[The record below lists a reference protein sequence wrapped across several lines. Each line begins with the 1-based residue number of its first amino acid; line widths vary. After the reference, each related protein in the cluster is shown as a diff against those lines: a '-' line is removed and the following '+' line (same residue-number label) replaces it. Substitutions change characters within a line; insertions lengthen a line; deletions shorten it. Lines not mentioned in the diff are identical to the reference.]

1 MDDGLL
7 AVVFYD
13 AVKIAQALFAEVI
26 GT

>member
-7 AVVFYD
+7 AVAFYD

-26 GT
+26 GR

>member
-7 AVVFYD
+7 AVAFYD
-13 AVKIAQALFAEVI
+13 AVKSAQAVLAEVI

>member
-7 AVVFYD
+7 AVAFYD
-13 AVKIAQALFAEVI
+13 ALRIAQAVFAQII